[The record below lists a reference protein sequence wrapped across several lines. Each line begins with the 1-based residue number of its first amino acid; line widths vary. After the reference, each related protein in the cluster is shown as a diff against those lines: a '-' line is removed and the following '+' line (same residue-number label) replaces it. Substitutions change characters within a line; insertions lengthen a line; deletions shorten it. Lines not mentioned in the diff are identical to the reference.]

1 MNSLK
6 GLFIIVVL
14 GAIAYGAYVSIT
26 RKQQINAPGGNA
38 PLFSEGSTT
47 GPPELAAA
55 ATPQFPTGAGTVATE
70 LNPSNFGTAPPRFTM
85 PKHPPAPSAT
95 ITPTPGGTS
104 PSVTAAPY
112 AQYGNAA
119 PPVATT
125 LPQQNPLATNAT
137 VSEGDSPIFASR
149 KSGQSPL
156 PDKFDSLLKAAER
169 ELNEGRMTQAHLALS
184 NLYNNPEMSPAQASR
199 VAELLDQLAGHIIY
213 SKLHLLEPP
222 YTIKRGET
230 LEQIAQSYNVPWQ
243 LLANINGIR
252 DPRRLEPGKQ
262 LKVVRGPFNAVVDLQ
277 RYELMLMLAGRYAG
291 RFPIG
296 VGLDCAELEGTYVV
310 CNKTVSP
317 QYYGPNREQIS
328 AGDPR
333 NPLGKLWIGLGEHPG
348 QHCRLG
354 IHGTGDP
361 TSLHTTSG
369 RGSIR
374 LGDKDIEDVSGI
386 LSVGPVASRVTIRR

>member
-1 MNSLK
+1 MAS
-6 GLFIIVVL
+6 
-14 GAIAYGAYVSIT
+14 
-26 RKQQINAPGGNA
+26 
-38 PLFSEGSTT
+38 
-47 GPPELAAA
+47 
-55 ATPQFPTGAGTVATE
+55 
-70 LNPSNFGTAPPRFTM
+70 
-85 PKHPPAPSAT
+85 
-95 ITPTPGGTS
+95 
-104 PSVTAAPY
+104 PY

-119 PPVATT
+119 TPVAT
-125 LPQQNPLATNAT
+125 PAQNPLATAVT
-137 VSEGDSPIFASR
+137 APTAV
-149 KSGQSPL
+149 
-156 PDKFDSLLKAAER
+156 PDKFDSMLKAAER
-169 ELNEGRMTQAHLALS
+169 ELDEGRPAQAHLALS

-213 SKLHLLEPP
+213 SQLHLLEPP
-222 YTIKRGET
+222 YTVKHGET

-252 DPRRLEPGKQ
+252 DPKRLEQGKQ
-262 LKVVRGPFNAVVDLQ
+262 LKVVRGPFNAVIDLQ

-328 AGDPR
+328 ADDPR

-348 QHCRLG
+348 QHCQLG
-354 IHGTGDP
+354 IHGTGEP

-374 LGDKDIEDVSGI
+374 LGDKDIEDIFGI
-386 LSVGPVASRVTIRR
+386 LSVGQVASKVTIRR